1 VLKHAA
7 FFNGS
12 KITFLN
18 AIGSKFRIC
27 CIIASLNIQI
37 DNNCSWVN
45 YCIGIYEA
53 PLIASNKKASL
64 KARPCI
70 KHFVI
75 YFFFVSARP
84 NGLFFAKSTNTGAA
98 TKIDE

>member
-1 VLKHAA
+1 MQR
-7 FFNGS
+7 
-12 KITFLN
+12 FLT
-18 AIGSKFRIC
+18 AQKLLFLTLLARSSESC
-27 CIIASLNIQI
+27 CIIASFNIQI